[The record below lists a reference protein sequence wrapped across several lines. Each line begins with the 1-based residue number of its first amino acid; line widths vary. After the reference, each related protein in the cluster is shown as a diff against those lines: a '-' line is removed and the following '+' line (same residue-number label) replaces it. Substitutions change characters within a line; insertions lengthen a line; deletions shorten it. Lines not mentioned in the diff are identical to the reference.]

1 MEYSARR
8 RLSKA
13 LRPAYLL
20 AVLLTACLC
29 LPALHAERAVSFNLS
44 TNRTF
49 SPDVKPSIHLYTHD
63 VDELEFRIYRV
74 NDPEKFLAGLSD
86 LHSFDNGASW
96 GPWDQIDQKT
106 WLERFHDWKHHLWFL
121 VRQFFRQQFSLETR
135 DAFRAKQASIAHR
148 SRIVGVAQF
157 AQIPLLNDKQLVARW
172 RQEVP
177 PTYISDSQ
185 DLPIDPLPAG
195 FYLIEATDGHYK
207 AYTVLMV
214 SRMALITRT
223 SAGSVLAYLVD
234 RRSGAP
240 IGHAQVKLGLGASE
254 QASAETDADG
264 IAELHATASKEQRD
278 NIWVIATSGS
288 DAAVVT
294 PASYAFSAM
303 QSNRWASFVYTDR
316 PVYRPGHT
324 VHWKAILRERVENHL
339 ELPKVGAIHVVVADE
354 QDHSI
359 FDKQTP
365 ISKDGTV
372 VGDVTLAAN
381 AALGY
386 YSIRL
391 GDGDDRANGDFRVEE
406 YKKPEYHVRVS
417 AAKPRVLQGET
428 NQVLIDSRYFF
439 GEPVANAQ
447 VKYRIY
453 HSPHYWWDEG
463 DSDIQGPGVDDS
475 SDSSGQ
481 ADMYDA
487 EQQSEQTGKLDAN
500 GKLTISVPTKFDA
513 SSKRHDDQDYTIEAG
528 VTDAANREITGRG
541 RFLATYG
548 SFRIH
553 VEPVSYAE
561 RASESGTFRVTA
573 VDYDN
578 KPVQTT
584 VHLQIVYRR
593 WSNGK
598 TETTN
603 GGAADV
609 TTDLRGVGQATI
621 AVPTAGTAE
630 VEASATTPEKRLVQ
644 DSTYLWVMGGGDASW
659 FGGASQNVQIVAD
672 KKSYAPGDT
681 AHLSIISQVDHFHAL
696 VVAPGYSI
704 EFRKVLSSDGK
715 TLSFDFADHDGF
727 AAEPRRECR
736 LRRERPDVPG
746 QQADQGSPGPGATAG

>member
-1 MEYSARR
+1 
-8 RLSKA
+8 
-13 LRPAYLL
+13 
-20 AVLLTACLC
+20 
-29 LPALHAERAVSFNLS
+29 
-44 TNRTF
+44 
-49 SPDVKPSIHLYTHD
+49 
-63 VDELEFRIYRV
+63 
-74 NDPEKFLAGLSD
+74 
-86 LHSFDNGASW
+86 
-96 GPWDQIDQKT
+96 
-106 WLERFHDWKHHLWFL
+106 
-121 VRQFFRQQFSLETR
+121 
-135 DAFRAKQASIAHR
+135 
-148 SRIVGVAQF
+148 
-157 AQIPLLNDKQLVARW
+157 
-172 RQEVP
+172 
-177 PTYISDSQ
+177 
-185 DLPIDPLPAG
+185 
-195 FYLIEATDGHYK
+195 
-207 AYTVLMV
+207 
-214 SRMALITRT
+214 
-223 SAGSVLAYLVD
+223 
-234 RRSGAP
+234 
-240 IGHAQVKLGLGASE
+240 
-254 QASAETDADG
+254 
-264 IAELHATASKEQRD
+264 
-278 NIWVIATSGS
+278 
-288 DAAVVT
+288 
-294 PASYAFSAM
+294 
-303 QSNRWASFVYTDR
+303 
-316 PVYRPGHT
+316 
-324 VHWKAILRERVENHL
+324 
-339 ELPKVGAIHVVVADE
+339 
-354 QDHSI
+354 
-359 FDKQTP
+359 
-365 ISKDGTV
+365 
-372 VGDVTLAAN
+372 
-381 AALGY
+381 
-386 YSIRL
+386 
-391 GDGDDRANGDFRVEE
+391 
-406 YKKPEYHVRVS
+406 
-417 AAKPRVLQGET
+417 
-428 NQVLIDSRYFF
+428 
-439 GEPVANAQ
+439 
-447 VKYRIY
+447 
-453 HSPHYWWDEG
+453 
-463 DSDIQGPGVDDS
+463 
-475 SDSSGQ
+475 SGQ